1 MLFARYNLVATLGGA
16 LGALAAGMRA
26 VLFGRSHRPD
36 DGFSLVFALY
46 VGAALVAALLAWRLS
61 PQVEA
66 PGARRPIAA
75 SRWQRLAPPLGRS
88 RGVVLHLAALFSVD
102 ALAGGLGVQSLLG
115 LHFPLRFRRP
125 LPPPRAPLFW
135 GHP

>member
-16 LGALAAGMRA
+16 LGALAAGIPA

-75 SRWQRLAPPLGRS
+75 SRWQRLAPPPGRS
-88 RGVVLHLAALFSVD
+88 RGLLLHPAALFSVD
-102 ALAGGLGVQSLLG
+102 GLAGGGGGPSLLVPS
-115 LHFPLRFRRP
+115 F
-125 LPPPRAPLFW
+125 PPRFAVALP
-135 GHP
+135 